1 MQADP
6 ARTLSDTVYD
16 RMLAWLG
23 SDALPVGARLPGEH
37 ALAERFAVSR
47 PVLRQ
52 ALARLRAE
60 GRLEARKG
68 SGTYLRQP
76 APPALPALPPIVFG
90 PLGNIPDVRAFLE
103 FRCGLE
109 SAMAAEAA
117 RRAEPAALARLAAAR
132 ALLEAETRA
141 GRGAIEADI
150 GFHQAVAEA
159 SGNRFYAAV
168 MLALIEQTR
177 FGIRLTRELAPMPDA
192 ERFATMRREHG
203 RIAEA
208 IGRGAAEAARAAMEQ
223 HLQNGIRRLFGG

>member
-1 MQADP
+1 MPSDTAP
-6 ARTLSDTVYD
+6 ALSDTVYD
-16 RMLAWLG
+16 RLAAWLRAE
-23 SDALPVGARLPGEH
+23 ALPEGSRLPGEN
-37 ALAERFAVSR
+37 ALAARFQVSR

-60 GRLEARKG
+60 GRLESRKG
-68 SGTYLRQP
+68 SGSYIRAL
-76 APPALPALPPIVFG
+76 APPALPPIRFG

-117 RRAEPAALARLAAAR
+117 RRADPAALDRLAAAR
-132 ALLEAETRA
+132 VALEAATRA
-141 GRGAIEADI
+141 GGPSIEADI
-150 GFHQAVAEA
+150 LFHQAVAEA
-159 SGNRFYAAV
+159 SGNRFYQAV
-168 MLALIEQTR
+168 MQALVEQTR

-208 IGRGAAEAARAAMEQ
+208 ILRGAAEAARAAMQQ